1 MSKLAVRGRPRS
13 PEALHQLVLHH
24 GVEACTDLIAAA
36 TPEQVTAVLDLDLW
50 RPIAPGEDARFD
62 ADRFGEWLEALVD
75 ADPAVA
81 ARIVAGL
88 DPHLV
93 SAGLGRL
100 MRVFDVS
107 AGATV
112 PPPGSIESEVG
123 GYRLR
128 GQTADRWDAI
138 VLLLAELEAGHG
150 ACFHAVMRGVRGLS
164 NSAPE
169 SDGLDALL
177 GLPEQALHDLALARD
192 DRRVRQGYLAP
203 AEARAFLQVARR
215 EGRGAATRTRPN
227 PIAAEYVREA
237 GAGSPE
243 IQLAFLTNVLV
254 AGCSLKTR
262 AFTPTEAAEAVNA
275 TCRLGREVQT
285 TAPGEEATSAVPRG
299 VDRRLAVRD
308 RATARLEIVDAFEI
322 GWAVLYDQVSMAVAR
337 RLIDLFAGLRVADTA
352 TDHALV
358 ALRHELVAQV
368 RAGTPWR
375 AGDAFDIV
383 ATLDTPCWM
392 AILGLLDECPI
403 VPEVLHAI
411 VERRT
416 GAISATAF
424 AFIDSAGA
432 IATVHAFVDR
442 LPVLLAS

>member
-1 MSKLAVRGRPRS
+1 ML
-13 PEALHQLVLHH
+13 QH

-50 RPIAPGEDARFD
+50 RPMTPGDDARFD
-62 ADRFGEWLEALVD
+62 ADRFGDWLEALVE

-88 DPHLV
+88 DPNLV

-112 PPPGSIESEVG
+112 PPPGSVECEVG
-123 GYRLR
+123 GYLLR
-128 GQTADRWDAI
+128 GQTADRWDAL
-138 VLLLAELEAGHG
+138 VLLLTELEASHA
-150 ACFHAVMRGVRGLS
+150 ACFQAVMRGVRVLS

-169 SDGLDALL
+169 IDGLDALL
-177 GLPEQALHDLALARD
+177 GAPEQALHDLALARD
-192 DRRVRQGYLAP
+192 DRRVRHGYLAP
-203 AEARAFLQVARR
+203 ADARAFLQLARL
-215 EGRGAATRTRPN
+215 EGRAAATRVRPN
-227 PIAAEYVREA
+227 PIAAEYLRQTGAA
-237 GAGSPE
+237 GPE

-262 AFTPTEAAEAVNA
+262 TFTPAEAAEAVNA

-285 TAPGEEATSAVPRG
+285 ATPADEAASAGPPSA
-299 VDRRLAVRD
+299 DRRLAVRD

-352 TDHALV
+352 TDYALV

-424 AFIDSAGA
+424 AFIDSAAA